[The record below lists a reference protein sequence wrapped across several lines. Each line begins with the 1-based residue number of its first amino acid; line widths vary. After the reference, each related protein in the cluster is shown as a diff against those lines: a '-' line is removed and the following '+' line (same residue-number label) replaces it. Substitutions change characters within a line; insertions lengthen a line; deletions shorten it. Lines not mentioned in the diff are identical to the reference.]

1 MGNLDSQRDIMDV
14 RDTVR
19 AYQAMMAAAKPGIP
33 YNICSATAVPV
44 RRLVELM
51 TSKARVPITIEQ
63 DPARF
68 RPNDTRLIV
77 GHHGR
82 LTKDT
87 GWVPQ
92 IPFEQ
97 TVEDLLAYWRS
108 SLRSSD

>member
-19 AYQAMMAAAKPGIP
+19 AYHAMMTSARPGIP
-33 YNICSATAVPV
+33 YNVCSATAIPV

-51 TSKARVPITIEQ
+51 VSKARVPVKIEQ

-82 LTKDT
+82 LSKDT
-87 GWVPQ
+87 GWEPD
-92 IPFEQ
+92 IPLER
-97 TVEDLLAYWRS
+97 TVDDLLDYWRGVTA
-108 SLRSSD
+108 